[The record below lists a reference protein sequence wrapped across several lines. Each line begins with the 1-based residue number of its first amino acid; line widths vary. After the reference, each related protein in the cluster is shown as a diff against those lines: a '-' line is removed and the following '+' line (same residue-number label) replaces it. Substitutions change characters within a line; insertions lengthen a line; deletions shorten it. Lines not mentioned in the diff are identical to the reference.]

1 MDNCGTKRNEALKII
16 LAAIYFLQ
24 INSSSNWRW
33 RSEADSAEEFAD
45 DSNAFLY
52 FRYLTKIEEGMR
64 GMSLK
69 MLIKLIRY
77 FETDAN
83 TILGSAAMGVA

>member
-33 RSEADSAEEFAD
+33 KSEADSAEEFAD

-52 FRYLTKIEEGMR
+52 FRYLTR
-64 GMSLK
+64 
-69 MLIKLIRY
+69 
-77 FETDAN
+77 
-83 TILGSAAMGVA
+83 V

>member
-16 LAAIYFLQ
+16 PAVICFLQ
-24 INSSSNWRW
+24 INNSSNWRW

-52 FRYLTKIEEGMR
+52 FRYLTR
-64 GMSLK
+64 
-69 MLIKLIRY
+69 
-77 FETDAN
+77 
-83 TILGSAAMGVA
+83 V

>member
-1 MDNCGTKRNEALKII
+1 MANFEIEVIIVYVLREGQKSLKITI
-16 LAAIYFLQ
+16 AATYFLQ

-52 FRYLTKIEEGMR
+52 FRYLTR
-64 GMSLK
+64 
-69 MLIKLIRY
+69 
-77 FETDAN
+77 
-83 TILGSAAMGVA
+83 V

>member
-45 DSNAFLY
+45 DSQCLFVFQISYKGLIY
-52 FRYLTKIEEGMR
+52 DRI
-64 GMSLK
+64 LK
-69 MLIKLIRY
+69 DNEIV
-77 FETDAN
+77 FVT
-83 TILGSAAMGVA
+83 

>member
-1 MDNCGTKRNEALKII
+1 MEVLITENEAISESINEALKII

-33 RSEADSAEEFAD
+33 RSEADSVEEFAD

-52 FRYLTKIEEGMR
+52 FRFKRFVNWLKICM
-64 GMSLK
+64 
-69 MLIKLIRY
+69 I
-77 FETDAN
+77 
-83 TILGSAAMGVA
+83 